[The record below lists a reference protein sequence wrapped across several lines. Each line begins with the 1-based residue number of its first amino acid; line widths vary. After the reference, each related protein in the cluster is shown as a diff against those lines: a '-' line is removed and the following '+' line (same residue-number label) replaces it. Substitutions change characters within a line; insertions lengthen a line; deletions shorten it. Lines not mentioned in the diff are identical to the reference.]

1 MGLPEKRVSYHVIEA
16 ASLGNAEAIQEI
28 LNHYDGY
35 IRKLSVGKMIDEWDT
50 EKQAMDTYLYEIL
63 RVHLITAIL
72 KFDVNKYR

>member
-1 MGLPEKRVSYHVIEA
+1 MGLPGQVSYHVIEA

-28 LNHYDGY
+28 LDHYDGY
-35 IRKLSVGKMIDEWDT
+35 IRKLSARKMIDEWDA
-50 EKQAMDTYLYEIL
+50 EKQVTDTYLYGIL